1 MDLYRIIDTLLEE
14 RNRLDRLIRSL
25 EAIGPPRPAKGAK
38 GKKKIELRGKPA
50 RRAMDPAGRSDV
62 SERMKRY
69 WANRREAANPPES

>member
-25 EAIGPPRPAKGAK
+25 EAMGPPRPANRQ
-38 GKKKIELRGKPA
+38 KKKAELRGKPA
-50 RRAMDPAGRSDV
+50 RRAMDPVGRSEV

-69 WANRREAANPPES
+69 WAERRAAAPPPEG